1 MKKLLSLM
9 LTLIIIAGISIT
21 PAFGVSYHEQLFL
34 DAVAKL
40 EDDECA
46 YYTVMISDI
55 NEKVI
60 YNYPSWVKANDLL
73 LDTRAYTAELD
84 AQLFNDYYRYVK
96 AGFEDI
102 KAQNIAFFNEH
113 FTHPDD
119 KLIFA
124 SEQRGYMLVYVT
136 KSELLKVRDMQG
148 VGASYHGQ
156 DLEQVMW
163 RAEDTWFDIDSYT
176 PKPYELVYGLHYYE
190 NNELQDLRWDDGGG
204 TYMYYKLYSYYE
216 SSEDEAKP
224 DYVLI
229 FAGDN
234 ICSPAYSAG
243 QFGDYLLQCYNI
255 YYPYIFGYHIITT
268 DDMRVLTLTEAYE
281 ENIPNIMAVFE
292 EYGLGQ
298 LRGDVNDDGKIN
310 VRDATRIQKALAELE
325 PLNDYVSGFGE
336 EEDFEARIS
345 DFNKDLRTNIRDVT
359 DIQKHIAGIAIND
372 PDFEDFENNPIP
384 EPTTTAPRTDAQIT
398 LGGKTYEAQVGDTIT
413 LTAELYCSTVFNR
426 ISATV
431 RYDTDI
437 ITVAPLDKDTKEEWF
452 KAHLPNLPRNNLKYY
467 GYNNDSY
474 DMGKIMLYPYDQD
487 GIDFKEKKLLFTF
500 DFMVVGGGDMNLD
513 VTLDSIHNQYGL
525 PLYENNQSVG
535 GTNIEFSY
543 SLKVN

>member
-1 MKKLLSLM
+1 MKKLLP
-9 LTLIIIAGISIT
+9 LILIFVIIAGVSVT

-46 YYTVMISDI
+46 YYTISLSEV

-73 LDTRAYTAELD
+73 LDTRSYTPELD
-84 AQLFNDYYRYVK
+84 TQLFDLYYKYVK
-96 AGFEDI
+96 AAFAEI

-136 KSELLKVRDMQG
+136 KAELLKVRNMDK

-163 RAEDTWFDIDSYT
+163 RAEDTWFDIDSYS
-176 PKPYELVYGLHYYE
+176 PAPYELIYGLHYYE
-190 NNELQDLRWDDGGG
+190 ENELQDFRWNDSG
-204 TYMYYKLYSYYE
+204 TYMYSKLYSHCE
-216 SSEDEAKP
+216 SSEDETKP
-224 DYVLI
+224 DYILI

-234 ICSPAYSAG
+234 ICSPAFSAG
-243 QFGDYLLQCYNI
+243 EFGDYVLQCYNI

-281 ENIPNIMAVFE
+281 ENIPGIMSVFE
-292 EYGLGQ
+292 DYGLGQ
-298 LRGDVNDDGKIN
+298 LRGDVTNDGKIN
-310 VRDATRIQKALAELE
+310 IRDATRIQKSLAKLE
-325 PLNDYVSGFGE
+325 PLDDYIGGFGE
-336 EEDFEARIS
+336 YNDYDTRIS
-345 DFNKDLRTNIRDVT
+345 DFNKDGKSNIRDVT
-359 DIQKHIAGIAIND
+359 DIQKFIAGIALND
-372 PDFEDFENNPIP
+372 PNFEDFENNPIP

-452 KAHLPNLPRNNLKYY
+452 NAHCPNLPRNNLKYY
-467 GYNNDSY
+467 GYNNDSF
-474 DMGKIMLYPYDQD
+474 DSGKIMLYPHDQD
-487 GIDFKEKKLLFTF
+487 GMDFKEKKLFFTF

-513 VTLDSIHNQYGL
+513 VTLDSIHNQYSL

-543 SLKVN
+543 SLKVS